1 MDIIE
6 ILKVTATSL
15 VSIAALFVIDKL
27 IGHKQIVQMDF
38 FDYIVGITIG
48 SVAAELATDL
58 EDPVQPLT
66 AMIVYGVVS
75 IILNFLTSK
84 FPKTRKYI
92 NGSPT
97 IIMDGGKLYRANMEK
112 AKLDLTQ
119 FMVMCRQLGYFNL
132 SDIQTAVFEYNGK
145 LSILPVSDKRPAT
158 PADMNLNPPEERI
171 FAEVIMDGRILD
183 ENLQRMGLNI
193 DWLQK
198 QLKAQ
203 GYRSAAEIFLGVC
216 DNNRNLALFR
226 EK

>member
-145 LSILPVSDKRPAT
+145 LSILPVSDKRPTT

>member
-1 MDIIE
+1 MDIAE
-6 ILKVTATSL
+6 ILKIVVTSL

-38 FDYIVGITIG
+38 FDYITGITIG

-58 EDPVQPLT
+58 ENPVQPFT
-66 AMIVYGVVS
+66 AMVVYGTVS
-75 IILNFLTSK
+75 IILNFITSK

-97 IIMDGGKLYRANMEK
+97 IIMDGGKLYRDNMEK

-145 LSILPVSDKRPAT
+145 LSILPVSNKRPAT
-158 PADMNLNPPEERI
+158 PSDMNISPPQEYI
-171 FAEVIMDGRILD
+171 SAEVIMDGRILD
-183 ENLQRMGLNI
+183 ENLQRMGLNT

-203 GYRSAAEIFLGVC
+203 GYRDAKEIYLGIC
-216 DNNRNLALFR
+216 DNNKNLSLFP